1 MKPQAFS
8 HQLTISSQ
16 AHLRSKLRAQPG
28 RRQNPRLDARRQDM
42 KPQAFS
48 HQLTISSQAHLRS
61 KSRAQP
67 GRRQNPFL
75 MRGGKI

>member
-28 RRQNPRLDARRQDM
+28 RRQNP
-42 KPQAFS
+42 
-48 HQLTISSQAHLRS
+48 
-61 KSRAQP
+61 
-67 GRRQNPFL
+67 FL
-75 MRGGKI
+75 VRGGLS